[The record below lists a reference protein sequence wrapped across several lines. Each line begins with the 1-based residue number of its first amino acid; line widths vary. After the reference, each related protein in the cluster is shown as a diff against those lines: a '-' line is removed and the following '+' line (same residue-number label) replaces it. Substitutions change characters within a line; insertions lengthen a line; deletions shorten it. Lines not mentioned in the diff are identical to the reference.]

1 MVENY
6 TKDIKESVYHGA
18 VVSALAIGY
27 TMLGKMLVKMSPP
40 SLGKF
45 DIEDGVK
52 LVAIVAL
59 SDFTKDYLIK
69 QKIIPNNIQS
79 MASIGFL
86 IGGALVNALAFT
98 GSNYLFSSLSK
109 ESIDKERKRHDKA
122 IEDLQRAQI
131 EWAKKRQERLDYIN
145 AQIMKQR
152 KAEKRF
158 ADLNSAMQEY
168 FIVTGRQL
176 EPLPPKPVLSDF
188 YLPSEDHHNRE
199 LTFIILSMTRIGAF
213 LWYYD
218 K

>member
-1 MVENY
+1 
-6 TKDIKESVYHGA
+6 
-18 VVSALAIGY
+18 
-27 TMLGKMLVKMSPP
+27 
-40 SLGKF
+40 
-45 DIEDGVK
+45 
-52 LVAIVAL
+52 
-59 SDFTKDYLIK
+59 
-69 QKIIPNNIQS
+69 

-145 AQIMKQR
+145 DQIIKER

-158 ADLNSAMQEY
+158 TDRNSAMQQY
-168 FIVTGRQL
+168 YIVTGRQL
-176 EPLPPKPVLSDF
+176 EPLLSDF
-188 YLPSEDHHNRE
+188 YVPSEDHHNRE
-199 LTFIILSMTRIGAF
+199 LAFIFISMFGIGAF
-213 LWYYD
+213 LWYSD